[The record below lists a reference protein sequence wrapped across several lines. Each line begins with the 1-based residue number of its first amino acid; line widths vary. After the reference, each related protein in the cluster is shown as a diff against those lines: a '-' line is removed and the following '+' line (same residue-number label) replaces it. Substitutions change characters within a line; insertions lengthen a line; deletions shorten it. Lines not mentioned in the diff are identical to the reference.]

1 MFKVCE
7 ILRVGV
13 GPSHAKRRSSEG
25 SSVRPQLS
33 AEVCASARNL
43 PLERFQNFGQSSQLS
58 PFVSFAMLE
67 A

>member
-1 MFKVCE
+1 MYN
-7 ILRVGV
+7 IAVGLCLV
-13 GPSHAKRRSSEG
+13 A
-25 SSVRPQLS
+25 SVRPRLS

-43 PLERFQNFGQSSQLS
+43 PLECFQNFGQSSQLS